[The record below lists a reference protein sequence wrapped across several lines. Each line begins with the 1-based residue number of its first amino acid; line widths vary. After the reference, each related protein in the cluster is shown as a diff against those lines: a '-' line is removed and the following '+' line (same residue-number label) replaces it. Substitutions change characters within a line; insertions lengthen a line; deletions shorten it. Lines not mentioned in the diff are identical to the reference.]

1 MIPLVHDLSGE
12 TVLVF
17 GGGPVGARKARRFAR
32 ETRTVVVSPAFVDRE
47 FGDAELVRAAPDP
60 VDVGDWVERF
70 EPAVVVAATDRNDV
84 NEAVE
89 RAARDH
95 GALVNRADHSGGRD
109 AGSVVVPA
117 TVEDDPVTVAVSTGG
132 ASPALSKY
140 LRERIET
147 ELAGAGAMAELT
159 AGLRAELRTRDVSP
173 TERRDA
179 VRAVVR
185 SSHVWKALRTGDANA
200 REEAARVIG
209 NEFGIEMDGTRGER
223 P

>member
-47 FGDAELVRAAPDP
+47 FGDAELVRAAPAP
-60 VDVGDWVERF
+60 ADVGDWVERF
-70 EPAVVVAATDRNDV
+70 EPAVVVAATDRDDV

-89 RAARDH
+89 RAARTH

-117 TVEDDPVTVAVSTGG
+117 TVEDDPVTVAISTGG

-147 ELAGAGAMAELT
+147 ELVGAGEMAELT
-159 AGLRAELRTRDVSP
+159 AALRAELRTRDVSP

-209 NEFGIEMDGTRGER
+209 NEFGIEIDGTRGER
-223 P
+223 Q